1 MTTSWP
7 LLERF
12 WRRAQPGWAQ
22 DGADS
27 WHDETRELQRLG
39 IATEAA
45 LQFLHFERPAWE
57 GFRRWLD
64 DKRCEPDSGGA
75 IEDVL
80 DAQDLAF
87 WEEHGYLVL
96 RDAVAQDDCEAAR
109 RAIWEFLGASPDDP
123 ASWYRPHEAKYG
135 LMLTLFDHPA
145 LEKNRRSARIRN
157 AYRQLYG
164 SNAIFKTIDKVSFNP
179 PENADF
185 RFLGAGLHWDVSME
199 LPIPYRLQGLLYLSD
214 CAADEGAFHCVP
226 GFQRHIDGWLRALP
240 AGADPR
246 EEAKRQ
252 LKAQAVPGKAGDFVI
267 WHQALPHCATPNRG
281 SKPRLVQ
288 YLTYLPE
295 VETEIR
301 PWR

>member
-1 MTTSWP
+1 
-7 LLERF
+7 
-12 WRRAQPGWAQ
+12 
-22 DGADS
+22 
-27 WHDETRELQRLG
+27 
-39 IATEAA
+39 
-45 LQFLHFERPAWE
+45 
-57 GFRRWLD
+57 
-64 DKRCEPDSGGA
+64 
-75 IEDVL
+75 
-80 DAQDLAF
+80 
-87 WEEHGYLVL
+87 
-96 RDAVAQDDCEAAR
+96 
-109 RAIWEFLGASPDDP
+109 
-123 ASWYRPHEAKYG
+123 
-135 LMLTLFDHPA
+135 
-145 LEKNRRSARIRN
+145 
-157 AYRQLYG
+157 
-164 SNAIFKTIDKVSFNP
+164 
-179 PENADF
+179 
-185 RFLGAGLHWDVSME
+185 ME